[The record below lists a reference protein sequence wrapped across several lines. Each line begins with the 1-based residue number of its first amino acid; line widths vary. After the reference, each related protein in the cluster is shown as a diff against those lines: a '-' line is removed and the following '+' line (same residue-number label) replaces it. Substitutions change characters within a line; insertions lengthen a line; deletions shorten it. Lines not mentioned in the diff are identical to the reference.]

1 MSFETR
7 WSSLKRVAPDVS
19 RETVERLTDLESFF
33 SKWAKTINLVA
44 PSTIDDAWNRH
55 FLDSA
60 QLWRWRGSTS
70 SWLDLGSG
78 SGFPALVLAVLSS
91 DEALPTTLVESN
103 LKKSAY
109 LKQAISH
116 LGLNAKVL
124 TQRVEQLDARL
135 FEVPHVTVTAR
146 AFAPL
151 ERTLDWTNGFGS
163 PATRALLH
171 KGRDYQSE
179 LAQLHGRW
187 RFDLVE
193 RPSLVDSASV
203 ILDIT
208 AAERL

>member
-1 MSFETR
+1 L
-7 WSSLKRVAPDVS
+7 SLDPKVASIRRVVPEVS
-19 RETVERLTDLESFF
+19 RETIDRLLRLEAFF
-33 SKWAKTINLVA
+33 LKWATSINLVA

-60 QLWRWRGSTS
+60 QLWQWRETTR

-78 SGFPALVLAVLSS
+78 SGFPALVLAVLSQDHS
-91 DEALPTTLVESN
+91 LSTILVESN

-109 LKQAISH
+109 LKQAISL
-116 LGLNAKVL
+116 LGLDAKVL
-124 TQRVEQLDARL
+124 TQRVEQLEPRFFQA
-135 FEVPHVTVTAR
+135 EGVTVTAR

-151 ERTLDWTNGFGS
+151 ARMLEWTDGFGS
-163 PATRALLH
+163 PSTRALLH

-179 LAQLHGRW
+179 LAEARGRW
-187 RFDLVE
+187 TFDLIE

-208 AAERL
+208 AAKRL